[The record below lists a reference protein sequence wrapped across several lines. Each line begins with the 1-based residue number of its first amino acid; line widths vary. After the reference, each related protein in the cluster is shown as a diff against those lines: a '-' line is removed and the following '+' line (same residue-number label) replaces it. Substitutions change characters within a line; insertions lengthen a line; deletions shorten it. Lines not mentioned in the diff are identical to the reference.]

1 MLGWLNLFMI
11 ACEDLL
17 VLMYGDYIVQSW
29 SEMSAA
35 GSLCRS
41 RGAIL

>member
-1 MLGWLNLFMI
+1 LVKFIQI

-17 VLMYGDYIVQSW
+17 VLKYGDYIVQSW

-35 GSLCRS
+35 GSLFRS
-41 RGAIL
+41 QGVIL

>member
-1 MLGWLNLFMI
+1 LVKFIQI

-35 GSLCRS
+35 GSLFRS
-41 RGAIL
+41 LGVIL